1 MQENYWCP
9 IDRARVMH
17 VEDETFAG
25 EAGDALGAHRTPFN
39 ATLDI
44 AGSR

>member
-1 MQENYWCP
+1 
-9 IDRARVMH
+9 MH